1 MGGEWWWQT
10 EAAPTEALR
19 KSYEFDRFLILTR
32 VYRRAHCALCS
43 GCASAALIPGALPQ
57 G

>member
-1 MGGEWWWQT
+1 MQLAPALTSGLFEEIADVGGEWWWQT

-32 VYRRAHCALCS
+32 VYRRVRAR
-43 GCASAALIPGALPQ
+43 
-57 G
+57 